1 MSKPVDQLN
10 QRDKNLRLLFLSH
23 MMEYGEIEISDTKEE
38 VNNHIHTTYS
48 FSPYSPT
55 LAIVMAYTS
64 GLVTAGI
71 MDHDS
76 IGGAEEF
83 IKAGELVGLATTIGV
98 ECRVSMA
105 GTPLEGRR
113 INNPDQKSIAYMA
126 LHGIPHTQIGRIR
139 EFFAPYID
147 ARLVRDKK
155 MVDNINELFRP
166 YGIELDFV
174 RDVLPIS
181 EYSNGGTVTE
191 RHILFALSK
200 KIVEKCGKGKSCV
213 DFIKN
218 TLEIPV
224 SQKVEELLLDEQQI
238 HYEYDLLGVLKSDLV
253 GKIYVDAT
261 DECPPVREV
270 IALAKETSSIA
281 AYAYLGDVG
290 SSVTGDK
297 KAQKFEDDYLDL
309 LFETIDDLGYDAV
322 TYMPS
327 RNTLEQLERVMTLCD
342 RYGMFQISGEDI
354 NTPRQKFLSP
364 KLQEPEFR
372 HLIDSTWALIG
383 HEKMATKDLSL
394 GMFSEQSKAKYPNL
408 KKRILAYRE
417 YGLKK

>member
-1 MSKPVDQLN
+1 M
-10 QRDKNLRLLFLSH
+10 
-23 MMEYGEIEISDTKEE
+23 
-38 VNNHIHTTYS
+38 
-48 FSPYSPT
+48 
-55 LAIVMAYTS
+55 
-64 GLVTAGI
+64 
-71 MDHDS
+71 
-76 IGGAEEF
+76 
-83 IKAGELVGLATTIGV
+83 
-98 ECRVSMA
+98 
-105 GTPLEGRR
+105 
-113 INNPDQKSIAYMA
+113 
-126 LHGIPHTQIGRIR
+126 
-139 EFFAPYID
+139 
-147 ARLVRDKK
+147 
-155 MVDNINELFRP
+155 
-166 YGIELDFV
+166 
-174 RDVLPIS
+174 
-181 EYSNGGTVTE
+181 
-191 RHILFALSK
+191 
-200 KIVEKCGKGKSCV
+200 EKCGKGKSCV

-224 SQKVEELLLDEQQI
+224 SKKVEELLLDEQQI